1 VTPLSHQTYECEW
14 TRVVK
19 EPHRRKQFRQFVN
32 TPERARNIE
41 VITERN
47 QPRPADWPKEF
58 PTVKMT
64 ESMIDAGKDE
74 WSWQQVCR
82 MEDLNPT
89 EGATTSCS
97 VKIGDSQIAIFN
109 VPKKGLFASQQ
120 QCPHKRAMVLDH
132 GIIGEDKDK
141 NPYVSCPLHKRN
153 FNLKSGD
160 CLNDA
165 DLSIVTFQ
173 AKEQDGDIYP
183 VKLWTRRS
191 GLRSGWSPKQQPSC
205 TDEAQLQPS
214 RSRTRRC
221 NW

>member
-1 VTPLSHQTYECEW
+1 M
-14 TRVVK
+14 VK

-32 TPERARNIE
+32 TPERTRNVE
-41 VITERN
+41 QITERK
-47 QPRPADWPKEF
+47 QPRPADWPKDF
-58 PTVKMT
+58 PTVRMN
-64 ESMIDAGKDE
+64 ESMIEAEKFE
-74 WSWQQVCR
+74 WSWQQVCK
-82 MEDLNPT
+82 MDDLNPT

-153 FNLKSGD
+153 FNLTSGN

-165 DLSIVTFQ
+165 GEFDRDVRYLLSLVRASSFQ
-173 AKEQDGDIYP
+173 SLT
-183 VKLWTRRS
+183 V
-191 GLRSGWSPKQQPSC
+191 
-205 TDEAQLQPS
+205 
-214 RSRTRRC
+214 
-221 NW
+221 